1 MNDDL
6 GDRMKEYER
15 AEAARRLMAR
25 LPICVRI
32 DGKRFSKFT
41 EGLQRP
47 YDERLSRLMVATT
60 RHLVEESAAL
70 AGYTQSDEISLLYY
84 DDDPK
89 SQIFLDRRVQKLTSI
104 LASMTTGYF
113 NAHLAEAL
121 PEKAGQVALFDS
133 RAWSLPTKDEAANT
147 FLWRELDAT
156 KNSVSMAARAY
167 YSHGELHDR
176 KSAELQEMLFRK
188 GVNWND
194 YPAFFKRGTFVL
206 RRTIQ
211 RRFTT
216 EELDSLPPRHAA
228 RTNPELVVTR
238 SEVRPI
244 DMPPFGRLK
253 NRVGV
258 LFDGEEPLL
267 AEDRAPGQAQSV
279 SPS

>member
-15 AEAARRLMAR
+15 AEAGRRLMMR

-41 EGLQRP
+41 EDLRRP

-84 DDDPK
+84 DEDPK
-89 SQIFLDRRVQKLTSI
+89 TQLFLDRRVQKLTSI

-113 NAHLAEAL
+113 NAHLAEAI
-121 PEKAGQVALFDS
+121 PEKAGVVALFDS
-133 RAWSLPTKDEAANT
+133 RVWSVPTKDEAANT
-147 FLWRELDAT
+147 FLWREVDAT

-167 YSHGELHDR
+167 YSHGELQDR
-176 KSAELQEMLFRK
+176 KSAEMQEMLFQK

-206 RRTIQ
+206 RRTVQ
-211 RRFTT
+211 RRFTSD
-216 EELDSLPPRHAA
+216 EIESLPPRHAA
-228 RTNPELVVTR
+228 RTNPELMVTR
-238 SEVRPI
+238 SEVRPAE
-244 DMPPFGRLK
+244 MPPFGRLR

-267 AEDRAPGQAQSV
+267 IEEKAQS
-279 SPS
+279 